1 MRGNGELLQQQARK
15 AAAGERWAEAEAA
28 LSRLRLSDPAADDW
42 LLRAVV
48 AVNLNKPDA
57 ALRYLARIDRNGPLA
72 AQVALVTGR
81 AELGRYRARPM
92 EDALRLALRLD
103 PNLAEARRSLVFLYG
118 TQGRRCE
125 LLEQFAALAAQ
136 GALTFELVN
145 DWCGAHQEQISEHEN
160 VQSTLE
166 RFVENDPDDRM
177 SRIGLARLYRQLR
190 WYDRAKE
197 CLAGLSDSD
206 PGARA
211 CRAEIEFDR
220 GDVEA
225 VTSLLAD
232 GPRDDAKL
240 ARLRGR
246 LALGH
251 RAVAEAVRWFRLS
264 DAAEPN
270 HSETLYEL
278 AQALRLIGDRAAAE
292 PLARRA
298 EAHRVLLEDLAHVAA
313 DRAPRPIVCCRLG
326 RECEAAGYLAEA
338 RAWYHLAINFDALNQ
353 EAQRGLFRLKSSGAA
368 LQCAGDASAGEP
380 RSDRN

>member
-1 MRGNGELLQQQARK
+1 M
-15 AAAGERWAEAEAA
+15 
-28 LSRLRLSDPAADDW
+28 
-42 LLRAVV
+42 
-48 AVNLNKPDA
+48 
-57 ALRYLARIDRNGPLA
+57 
-72 AQVALVTGR
+72 
-81 AELGRYRARPM
+81 
-92 EDALRLALRLD
+92 
-103 PNLAEARRSLVFLYG
+103 
-118 TQGRRCE
+118 
-125 LLEQFAALAAQ
+125 
-136 GALTFELVN
+136 TFELVN

-298 EAHRVLLEDLAHVAA
+298 EAHRVLLEDLAARGSGPRTEA
-313 DRAPRPIVCCRLG
+313 DRLLPARPGVRSGRVPGRSPSVVSSRHQFRRSEPGSPARTVPPEIV
-326 RECEAAGYLAEA
+326 
-338 RAWYHLAINFDALNQ
+338 
-353 EAQRGLFRLKSSGAA
+353 RGGC
-368 LQCAGDASAGEP
+368 QCAGDASAGEP